1 MNVLGSR
8 ASKKVVVMRD
18 AEVLVSWV
26 AEKGGETEERP
37 QVQDLGGR
45 VC

>member
-18 AEVLVSWV
+18 AEVLVGWV
-26 AEKGGETEERP
+26 TEKGGETEEGP
-37 QVQDLGGR
+37 QMQELGGR
-45 VC
+45 AC